1 MDNQDFP
8 DIKTGNGIDRDL
20 AATANDRIKKVVI
33 ELRELKDAITSLEKT
48 IVNLDGK
55 NEKLQKRIFWLTV
68 VGLVFTATQIV
79 QILEI
84 IKNWLK

>member
-1 MDNQDFP
+1 MDQDFP

-20 AATANDRIKKVVI
+20 AATTNDRLKKTVL
-33 ELRELKDAITSLEKT
+33 ELRSLKDAIASLEKT

-68 VGLVFTATQIV
+68 VGLIFTATQIV
-79 QILEI
+79 QVLEI
-84 IKNWLK
+84 VKT